1 MKSARRYSSRRS
13 AGQASLI
20 FIFLLVVQLL
30 VPWQQADSW
39 GFWAHQRINRVAV
52 FTLPPQ
58 MISFY
63 KENIEFITTHAVD
76 PDKRRYSDPDEA
88 PRHYI
93 DLDRYGEFPFDSLP
107 RHWDDAVEKCGE
119 DSLNRHG
126 IVPWYVTLEF
136 YRLTNAFKEKSKWKI
151 LRYSADIGH
160 YIGDAHVPL
169 HCTKNYNGQ
178 LTNQVG
184 IHALW
189 ESRVPELFGE
199 GYDYFVGKAEY
210 ISHPL
215 EKIWSVVL
223 QSSSGVDSVLSFEKI
238 LTEKFP
244 SDQKYAFEQ
253 RGNKSVR
260 AYSKEFSAAYQTM
273 LNNMEE
279 RRMRAAIIS
288 VGSFWYSA
296 WVNAGEPD
304 LGELK
309 DSPLSA
315 EEQQQ
320 LQAMDKAWRD
330 GKIIGRT
337 EE

>member
-1 MKSARRYSSRRS
+1 MRRS
-13 AGQASLI
+13 GKSIILLALLLIGDWSL
-20 FIFLLVVQLL
+20 FIDQSS
-30 VPWQQADSW
+30 SW
-39 GFWAHQRINRVAV
+39 GFWAHQRINRMAV

-76 PDKRRYSDPDEA
+76 PDKRRYSDPNEA
-88 PRHYI
+88 PHHYI
-93 DLDRYGEFPFDSLP
+93 DLDRYGKFPFDSLP
-107 RHWDDAVEKCGE
+107 RRWEDAVAKYGE
-119 DSLNRHG
+119 DTLNRHG
-126 IVPWYVTLEF
+126 IVPWYVQLEL
-136 YRLTNAFKEKSKWKI
+136 YRLTGAFKEKSKWKI

-160 YIGDAHVPL
+160 YIADAHVPL
-169 HCTKNYNGQ
+169 HCTRNYNGQ
-178 LTNQVG
+178 FTNQVG
-184 IHALW
+184 IHAFW
-189 ESRVPELFGE
+189 ESRVPELFGD

-210 ISHPL
+210 ISHPS
-215 EKIWSVVL
+215 EKIWSVVI
-223 QSSSGVDSVLSFEKI
+223 QSNGEVDSVLSSEKT

-244 SDQKYAFEQ
+244 SDQKYTFEQ

-260 AYSKEFSAAYQTM
+260 DFSEDFSAAYQTM

-288 VGSFWYSA
+288 VGSFWYTA
-296 WVNAGEPD
+296 WVNAGQPD

-309 DSPLSA
+309 DSPVSA